1 MPDRVE
7 LNLYPVKPQRIFLT
21 VLLVAFA
28 TEFSVMRMLPLIV
41 PQGSSKTF
49 EAVVDAF
56 LMTVIVA
63 PIIWFTVV
71 RPIELLSRSRMLFL
85 RRSMIAQESERRRIK
100 QELHDGLG
108 QTLTSM
114 LLGLRAIEETSSDPK
129 VLEIIH
135 QLRPIG
141 ASIHDDLRRIV
152 SGLHPAILDQGGLV
166 DAVSQLIDQ
175 LKLASKARFHL
186 NSKGVESKRF
196 DRNYETLVYRIIQ
209 ESLNNAVK
217 HSEATE
223 IHVDLELASQGAL
236 KIRVNDNGRG
246 FAPKVASGTQTSY
259 GLIGLRERALAVG
272 GHIEITSGKSG
283 TTVSAV
289 LPGLKEEEQLTS

>member
-7 LNLYPVKPQRIFLT
+7 LNLYPVKPQRIFIT

-28 TEFSVMRMLPLIV
+28 TEFVVMRMLPLIV

-49 EAVVDAF
+49 EAIVDAF

-63 PIIWFTVV
+63 PVIWFTVV

-114 LLGLRAIEETSSDPK
+114 LLGLRAVEETSSDPK

-166 DAVSQLIDQ
+166 DAVAQLMDQ

-186 NSKGVESKRF
+186 NSKGVENKRF

-236 KIRVNDNGRG
+236 KIRVRDNGRG

-289 LPGLKEEEQLTS
+289 LPGLKEEEQLAS

>member
-28 TEFSVMRMLPLIV
+28 TEFGVMRMLPLIV

-49 EAVVDAF
+49 EAIVDAF

-63 PIIWFTVV
+63 PVIWFTVV

-129 VLEIIH
+129 VIEIIH

-175 LKLASKARFHL
+175 LRLASKANFHL
-186 NSKGVESKRF
+186 NSKGVEFKRF

-223 IHVDLELASQGAL
+223 IHVELELEGQSAL

-246 FAPKVASGTQTSY
+246 FAPRVASGTQTSY

>member
-28 TEFSVMRMLPLIV
+28 TEFGVMRMLPLIV

-49 EAVVDAF
+49 EAIVDAF

-63 PIIWFTVV
+63 PVIWFTVV

-129 VLEIIH
+129 VVEIIH
-135 QLRPIG
+135 QLRPVG

-175 LKLASKARFHL
+175 LKLASKACFYL

-217 HSEATE
+217 HSDATE
-223 IHVDLELASQGAL
+223 IHVDLELEVQGAL
-236 KIRVNDNGRG
+236 RIRVNDNGHG
-246 FAPKVASGTQTSY
+246 FAAKVASGTQTSY

-272 GHIEITSGKSG
+272 GHIEITSGRSG

>member
-28 TEFSVMRMLPLIV
+28 TEFGVMRMLPLIV

-49 EAVVDAF
+49 EAIVDAF

-63 PIIWFTVV
+63 PVIWFTVV

-129 VLEIIH
+129 VVEIIH

-175 LKLASKARFHL
+175 LRLASKANFHL
-186 NSKGVESKRF
+186 NSKGVELKRF

-223 IHVDLELASQGAL
+223 IRVELELEGQSAL
-236 KIRVNDNGRG
+236 KIRVSDNGRG
-246 FAPKVASGTQTSY
+246 FAPRVASGTQTSY

-283 TTVSAV
+283 TTVSAI

>member
-1 MPDRVE
+1 
-7 LNLYPVKPQRIFLT
+7 
-21 VLLVAFA
+21 
-28 TEFSVMRMLPLIV
+28 LIV

-63 PIIWFTVV
+63 PVIWFTVV

-129 VLEIIH
+129 VVEIIH

-175 LKLASKARFHL
+175 LRLASKANFHL
-186 NSKGVESKRF
+186 NSKGVENKRF

-223 IHVDLELASQGAL
+223 IHVELELEGQSAL

-246 FAPKVASGTQTSY
+246 FAPRVASGTQTSY

>member
-28 TEFSVMRMLPLIV
+28 TEFGVMRMLPLIV

-49 EAVVDAF
+49 EAIVDAF
-56 LMTVIVA
+56 LMTAIVA
-63 PIIWFTVV
+63 PVIWFTVV

-129 VLEIIH
+129 VVEIIR

-141 ASIHDDLRRIV
+141 SSIHDDLRRIV

-175 LKLASKARFHL
+175 LRLASRANFHL
-186 NSKGVESKRF
+186 DSKGVENKRF

-217 HSEATE
+217 HSEASE
-223 IHVDLELASQGAL
+223 IHVELELEVQGAL
-236 KIRVNDNGRG
+236 KIRISDNGRG
-246 FAPKVASGTQTSY
+246 FAPRVASGTQTSY

-289 LPGLKEEEQLTS
+289 LPGLKEEEQQTS